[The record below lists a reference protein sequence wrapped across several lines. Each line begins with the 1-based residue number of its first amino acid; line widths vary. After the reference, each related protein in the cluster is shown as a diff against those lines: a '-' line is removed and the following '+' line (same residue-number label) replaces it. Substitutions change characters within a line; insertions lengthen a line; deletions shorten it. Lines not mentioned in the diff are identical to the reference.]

1 LAVTLAADNLSFGY
15 PGRTIGR
22 QVTLAVKPG
31 EALALLGP
39 NGGGKTTLLK
49 TMLGLLPPQGGA
61 VTIDGAPLAALPV
74 AERARRIGYVPQAH
88 AGAFAFMVRDV
99 VLMGR
104 TAHQG
109 LFASPT
115 AQDRAVAEG
124 KLADLGVS
132 HLAEKPYTMISGG
145 ERQLI
150 LIARALAQEPAY
162 VVLDEP
168 TASLDFGNQGK
179 VMRQIGQL
187 AARGLGVLFTTH
199 DPNQAMR
206 HADRVALLGEGRLLA
221 LGPPVD
227 VLTAEA
233 LETTYGAGV
242 KRVGTGADQAFLPA

>member
-1 LAVTLAADNLSFGY
+1 MTLAAERLAFGY
-15 PGRTIGR
+15 PGRTLGRDIGLSVR
-22 QVTLAVKPG
+22 PG

-49 TMLGLLPPQGGA
+49 TMLGLVAAHGGA
-61 VTIDGAPLAALPV
+61 VMLDDRPLLALSV

-88 AGAFAFMVRDV
+88 AGAFAFTVREV

-109 LFASPT
+109 LFASPST
-115 AQDRAVAEG
+115 RDREVADARLEE
-124 KLADLGVS
+124 LGVI
-132 HLAEKPYTMISGG
+132 HLAAKPYTQISGG
-145 ERQLI
+145 ERQLA

-179 VMRQIGQL
+179 VMRRIGEL
-187 AARGLGVLFTTH
+187 TARGLGVLFTTH
-199 DPNQAMR
+199 DPNQALR

-221 LGPPVD
+221 EGRPGET
-227 VLTAEA
+227 LTVAALEA
-233 LETTYGAGV
+233 LYRAPVERIGAGPL
-242 KRVGTGADQAFLPA
+242 GAFLPS